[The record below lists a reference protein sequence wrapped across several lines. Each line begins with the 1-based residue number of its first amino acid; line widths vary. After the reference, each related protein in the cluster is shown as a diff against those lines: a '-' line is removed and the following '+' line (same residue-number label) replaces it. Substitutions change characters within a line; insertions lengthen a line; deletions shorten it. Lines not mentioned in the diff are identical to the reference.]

1 MLSFR
6 ARQCM
11 PNSKSF
17 SFSITA
23 AQRQHTPI
31 IYNRSRTAR
40 LASPP
45 RHGASTQTC
54 RRRVCW
60 SCSMHPPM
68 HNIIMALR
76 QTPERANGRTK
87 QKMKHCCKH
96 IPPSWC
102 RRTVHALL
110 WSGQQQGYIPS
121 HWRLR
126 KSTYFHCLIAMWC
139 NIHAKNVFLS
149 ERQPYPWKYA
159 AETANPFS
167 LCHIHFA
174 RQLQRLNI
182 RNHLFN
188 YFKNLPHAAQLV

>member
-1 MLSFR
+1 MH
-6 ARQCM
+6 
-11 PNSKSF
+11 
-17 SFSITA
+17 
-23 AQRQHTPI
+23 AQPQI
-31 IYNRSRTAR
+31 IFFFHNGCATSAHSYIIGAEPPVLHLRPVMGHQRR
-40 LASPP
+40 LAV
-45 RHGASTQTC
+45 GASAGLAAC
-54 RRRVCW
+54 I
-60 SCSMHPPM
+60 PPM
-68 HNIIMALR
+68 HNIIMALH

-102 RRTVHALL
+102 GRTVHALL

-126 KSTYFHCLIAMWC
+126 KITYFHCLIATWC

-149 ERQPYPWKYA
+149 DRQPYPWKYA
-159 AETANPFS
+159 AKTASLFS